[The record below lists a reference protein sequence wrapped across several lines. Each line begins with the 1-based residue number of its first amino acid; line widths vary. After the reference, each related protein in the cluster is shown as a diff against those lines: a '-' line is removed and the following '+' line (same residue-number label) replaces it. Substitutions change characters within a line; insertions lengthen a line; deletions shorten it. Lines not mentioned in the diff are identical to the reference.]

1 MSPKS
6 PTCAAR
12 SLEVPSSEAQS
23 PEVQPLKVRS
33 REEQFLACR
42 NKLRAVAY
50 RMLGSATE
58 ADDVLQDAYLR
69 WHRTGVDVES
79 AEAWLVTTVS
89 RLCLDRLK
97 SARAQR
103 EVYVGPW
110 LPEPLPTEPDEVDIE
125 SISSAFLVLL
135 ERLSPV
141 ERAAYLLH
149 SVFEYDYRAVSRI
162 LDKSEPAVRQACH
175 RARGHISAGKPRFA
189 ASPTRH
195 AELLDAFLEACIAP
209 DPSALKGLL
218 VADVRATTDGGG
230 VVNAA
235 LKTINGADAVA
246 RFFWH
251 LARKQDLTTTR
262 VARRKINGWPS
273 LVFSQEGIAF
283 AVLHIETD
291 GTTIHQVHTVLNPQ
305 KLVAVRES

>member
-1 MSPKS
+1 MSSKS
-6 PTCAAR
+6 PTSATR
-12 SLEVPSSEAQS
+12 SSEVQS
-23 PEVQPLKVRS
+23 AEVQPSKARPPNEQS
-33 REEQFLACR
+33 REAQFLACR

-58 ADDVLQDAYLR
+58 ADDVLQDAYVR
-69 WHRTGVDVES
+69 WHGTSANVES

-149 SVFEYDYRAVSRI
+149 SVFEYDYQAVSRI

-195 AELLDAFLEACIAP
+195 AELLDAFLEACISP
-209 DPSALKGLL
+209 NPSALKGLL
-218 VADVRATTDGGG
+218 AADVRATSDGGG

-235 LKTINGADAVA
+235 LKTIVGADAVA

-251 LARKQDLTTTR
+251 LARKQDLLTTS

-283 AVLHIETD
+283 AVMHIETD
-291 GTTIHQVHTVLNPQ
+291 GATIHQVHSVLNPR
-305 KLVAVRES
+305 KLTAVRES